1 VEKAEFSNV
10 TASGSYNYHR
20 AEKFI
25 LRIHVLIRMK
35 CERKV
40 SWLAWF
46 TLEGFESDLMK
57 HEVHLAQC
65 IEKLNWRHRKKQ
77 RTCAVIFHS
86 NSLEVQKGFS
96 CSLLEWAQDKK
107 IHNKMIDKCTRENKS
122 NAEEYP
128 KLPTEYYRNNVD
140 VTNQRN
146 STLAVFSQS

>member
-1 VEKAEFSNV
+1 LKLFTKIIALGTENNNKHVEKAEFSNV

-65 IEKLNWRHRKKQ
+65 IEKLNW
-77 RTCAVIFHS
+77 
-86 NSLEVQKGFS
+86 
-96 CSLLEWAQDKK
+96 
-107 IHNKMIDKCTRENKS
+107 
-122 NAEEYP
+122 
-128 KLPTEYYRNNVD
+128 
-140 VTNQRN
+140 
-146 STLAVFSQS
+146 